1 MVTTPTAPLDT
12 ANSAIKPS
20 TECASDTQLLK
31 QKNIQKVTTITG
43 TMINVSYEEQKMS
56 H

>member
-31 QKNIQKVTTITG
+31 QNMQKVTTITG
-43 TMINVSYEEQKMS
+43 TIMNVS
-56 H
+56 

>member
-12 ANSAIKPS
+12 ADSAIKPS

-31 QKNIQKVTTITG
+31 KYREKVTTITG
-43 TMINVSYEEQKMS
+43 TMVNVSYEEQKMS